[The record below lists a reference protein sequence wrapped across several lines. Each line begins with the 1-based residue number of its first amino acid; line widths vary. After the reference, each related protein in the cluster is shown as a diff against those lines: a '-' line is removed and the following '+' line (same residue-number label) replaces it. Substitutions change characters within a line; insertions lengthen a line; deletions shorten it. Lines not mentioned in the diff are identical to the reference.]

1 MSEWREVTLGD
12 YAKVL
17 GGYAFKSKDFSS
29 FGDYPVIKIKNVASG
44 SLDMSDCQ
52 YVSST
57 VAERA
62 SRFKAENKDILIAM
76 TGSHITQPSSMVGRV
91 TRYNSNAEAY
101 INQRVGKIISRN
113 EKEMDSNFL
122 YHFMVW
128 EDTTYSLANIA
139 SGSANQANISAGQIE
154 GLQLMLPFDIK
165 EQQNVAE
172 VLSSLDDK
180 IDLLTRQN
188 TTLEALAQTYFRQ
201 LVIEK
206 PNGEGKLGDYITL
219 FDSKRIPLSA
229 MEREKM
235 KDGKLYP
242 YYGAASIMDEINNYI
257 YDGEYILLG
266 EDGTVETDDGYPVLQ
281 YATGKFWCNNHAHI
295 IQAKPPYTNYTLWC
309 FLKQCSI
316 SHIVTGAVQ
325 PKINQANLNSLD
337 IPIAS
342 DEMFESANKI
352 ITDLFEKI
360 LANTRQIQTL
370 QKLRD
375 TLLPKLISGEVKVRA

>member
-17 GGYAFKSKDFSS
+17 GGYAFKSKDFLSS
-29 FGDYPVIKIKNVASG
+29 GDYPVIKIKNVASG

-52 YVSST
+52 YVSYA

-76 TGSHITQPSSMVGRV
+76 TGSHITQPSSMVGRA
-91 TRYNSNAEAY
+91 TRYNSNEEAY
-101 INQRVGKIISRN
+101 INQRVGKIIS
-113 EKEMDSNFL
+113 KDTKKLDSDFL

-139 SGSANQANISAGQIE
+139 SGSANQANISSGQIE
-154 GLQLMLPFDIK
+154 GLQLMLPFDVK
-165 EQQNVAE
+165 EQQDVAE

-188 TTLEALAQTYFRQ
+188 ATLEALAQTYFRQ

-206 PNGEGKLGDYITL
+206 SNGEGKLGDYITL

-242 YYGAASIMDEINNYI
+242 YYGAASIMDEINK
-257 YDGEYILLG
+257 YILD
-266 EDGTVETDDGYPVLQ
+266 E
-281 YATGKFWCNNHAHI
+281 
-295 IQAKPPYTNYTLWC
+295 
-309 FLKQCSI
+309 
-316 SHIVTGAVQ
+316 AVF
-325 PKINQANLNSLD
+325 S
-337 IPIAS
+337 S
-342 DEMFESANKI
+342 
-352 ITDLFEKI
+352 
-360 LANTRQIQTL
+360 
-370 QKLRD
+370 
-375 TLLPKLISGEVKVRA
+375 V